1 VSARL
6 GGAAR
11 GSAGFT
17 LLEVLIAFAILSVAV
32 VAVIQGFAQ
41 GLRLLKA
48 AGDHQQAVLLADQ
61 KVRELVIPVEG
72 HDQGHEGAYDW
83 ERTVTVVKAPDLER
97 TPATRKWRVYQ
108 IGVKVRWGDRP
119 GVEVVTLRTAADEP
133 PSDSVR
139 SSQGGLQPPQS
150 GVQPLPGGVQPLP
163 GGIRPPQGGMRPSQG
178 GMRPLQGG
186 MR

>member
-1 VSARL
+1 MSARL
-6 GGAAR
+6 GRAAR

-48 AGDHQQAVLLADQ
+48 AGDHQQGVLLADQ
-61 KVRELVIPVEG
+61 KARELVIPAEG
-72 HDQGHEGAYDW
+72 HDQGQEGAFDW

-108 IGVKVRWGDRP
+108 IDVKVRWGDRR
-119 GVEVVTLRTAADEP
+119 GVEVVTLRTATEEP
-133 PSDSVR
+133 PPGDVR
-139 SSQGGLQPPQS
+139 PSPGGLRPSQSDVRPP
-150 GVQPLPGGVQPLP
+150 PGGL
-163 GGIRPPQGGMRPSQG
+163 RPSQG
-178 GMRPLQGG
+178 GLRPPQSDVRPPPGG
-186 MR
+186 VR